1 MPRKL
6 RRHGVPLWRAMVT
19 SSRHQSFLLVAV
31 PVAFASLAAAPLG
44 ARAEVTALA
53 PREVAA
59 KSIPVPTDVSPGM
72 QKFIAA
78 PLNPAWQD
86 LWKTGEEWRKAAD
99 KMDEGIVPTIP
110 AMAERL
116 HVKIEP
122 STMDGVKVFVGGPQT
137 RSRPKTATGCSF
149 TYMAGATVCSPA
161 KRERPR
167 QSRWPGWSIS
177 R

>member
-1 MPRKL
+1 MSGPR
-6 RRHGVPLWRAMVT
+6 HP
-19 SSRHQSFLLVAV
+19 SFL
-31 PVAFASLAAAPLG
+31 PIAAA
-44 ARAEVTALA
+44 VALA
-53 PREVAA
+53 PREEPA

-78 PLNPAWQD
+78 PLNPAWHD

-99 KMDEGIVPTIP
+99 KMDTEIVPTIP

-122 STMDGVKVFVGGPQT
+122 STMDGVKVFIVTPDEIPPENRNRLLIHIHGG
-137 RSRPKTATGCSF
+137 CYCLF
-149 TYMAGATVCSPA
+149 PA
-161 KRERPR
+161 KRGRPR